1 MAIAYSP
8 VPFWFSPFYS
18 ARQSPEIPFGTT
30 VCRHT
35 ISCWLIPPAWLCSLL
50 PSHRCGWD
58 SLHPSQSLDFLWVSQ
73 TLKYQAGSRTAP
85 ICPQS
90 WASCTASQRGLKV
103 PDLKL
108 DYFSLC
114 LSLFRPSSTAPA
126 CFLSQFIF
134 FLLKPTCPA
143 WFLGQSSGYR
153 CTFQLHAM
161 PSPAFKNP
169 AEMCEPSSVHS
180 LLQHG
185 EVGPTWTGTGLP
197 VYTWSW
203 TQLLAITPFSPVTRV
218 LICCEAPNQCKHVIT
233 IGEIRVGEQ

>member
-108 DYFSLC
+108 DYFSLFEFIPTFIYSPC
-114 LSLFRPSSTAPA
+114 LFPLSIYILSPKAYLPCLIFRTVFWVQMHIPASCYAFTCLQKPCWDVWAQLCSLSFA
-126 CFLSQFIF
+126 
-134 FLLKPTCPA
+134 A
-143 WFLGQSSGYR
+143 WWG
-153 CTFQLHAM
+153 
-161 PSPAFKNP
+161 
-169 AEMCEPSSVHS
+169 
-180 LLQHG
+180 
-185 EVGPTWTGTGLP
+185 GTNMNRDWL
-197 VYTWSW
+197 VD
-203 TQLLAITPFSPVTRV
+203 LCL
-218 LICCEAPNQCKHVIT
+218 
-233 IGEIRVGEQ
+233 